1 MKKMNL
7 VMEGWRKYL
16 KEDLLKEQL
25 VQEVQALI
33 DQNQFLKG
41 KKLTAKDEDLIQ
53 GKSFVLVL
61 PDASIGHIKERH
73 TDGTKPG
80 SLLSPN
86 IDLKTVAKKVIDMN
100 PSEQADGRVKWL
112 GVNVGS
118 AIGAMGV
125 AKTSAEEIKSMTDYQ
140 MPDGKKE
147 MVKITAGKRKPTSEL
162 SLITAELGALSDGK
176 KALSL
181 ITMFPGGME
190 VDGTTIPADR
200 SQFAQNGLYFP
211 VDANSPLLQK
221 QAVPNAPS
229 QQQVKESKM
238 KITKQYLKRIIKEE
252 LEKVQNEGFMDFFT
266 GGKSKN
272 SELLKEWRALVEK
285 CWDKYEKG
293 QDLTPEEAG
302 DVLRYNFSEK
312 RLQTGMGVK
321 KNFLTLKPRSRQ
333 PDDYGISKI
342 PANELGEIMLKV
354 PPGAA
359 LAIYS
364 LVDAKMKNSDFAKDV
379 VKKWK
384 DQTDANNDR
393 QRGEDAQRALDLR
406 ASDDRYDANMRK
418 HADRMKQL
426 ELTDAEKAILR
437 PYYNPVTG
445 NHVLPAHASIS
456 LTKLKN
462 KLDRFNHYSSGRIP

>member
-86 IDLKTVAKKVIDMN
+86 IDLKTVAEKVIDMN

-252 LEKVQNEGFMDFFT
+252 LEKVMNENNDSAINNEIIKKLDGSFIGDYDQKMIEGPEEMEKAKSLANSSTKDFLTKYATYIQEKDQSRIPSIFYSREFSDVEGFVEYFMRQVVPEIQ
-266 GGKSKN
+266 SN
-272 SELLKEWRALVEK
+272 LKH
-285 CWDKYEKG
+285 
-293 QDLTPEEAG
+293 
-302 DVLRYNFSEK
+302 
-312 RLQTGMGVK
+312 
-321 KNFLTLKPRSRQ
+321 
-333 PDDYGISKI
+333 
-342 PANELGEIMLKV
+342 GEV
-354 PPGAA
+354 A
-359 LAIYS
+359 
-364 LVDAKMKNSDFAKDV
+364 DA
-379 VKKWK
+379 
-384 DQTDANNDR
+384 
-393 QRGEDAQRALDLR
+393 DAQG
-406 ASDDRYDANMRK
+406 Y
-418 HADRMKQL
+418 H
-426 ELTDAEKAILR
+426 
-437 PYYNPVTG
+437 TG
-445 NHVLPAHASIS
+445 N
-456 LTKLKN
+456 
-462 KLDRFNHYSSGRIP
+462 Y